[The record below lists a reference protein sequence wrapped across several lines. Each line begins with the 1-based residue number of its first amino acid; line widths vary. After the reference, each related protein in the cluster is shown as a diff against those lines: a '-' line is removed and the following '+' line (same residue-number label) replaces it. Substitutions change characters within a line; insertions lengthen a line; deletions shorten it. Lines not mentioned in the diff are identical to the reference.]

1 MTDSSIHVHALE
13 VTVDVGIVLANDN
26 DDGAGKNDGI
36 VLEDDDD
43 AGDRLNDGIDD
54 GAVMNG
60 IVNVV
65 LSAKKNIP
73 PSAIN
78 APFDVV
84 TL

>member
-13 VTVDVGIVLANDN
+13 VTVDDGLVLANDN
-26 DDGAGKNDGI
+26 DDGADENDGI
-36 VLEDDDD
+36 VLGDDDD
-43 AGDRLNDGIDD
+43 AGDRLIDGIDD

-60 IVNVV
+60 IENVV
-65 LSAKKNIP
+65 LSVEENSP

-78 APFDVV
+78 TPFDVV

>member
-1 MTDSSIHVHALE
+1 VHALE
-13 VTVDVGIVLANDN
+13 VIVDGGIVLANDN
-26 DDGAGKNDGI
+26 DDGADENDGI
-36 VLEDDDD
+36 VLGDDDD
-43 AGDRLNDGIDD
+43 AGDRLIDGIDD

-65 LSAKKNIP
+65 FSAKKNIP

-78 APFDVV
+78 TPFDVV